1 MYNMA
6 DIKHVTLS
14 TNDMLLMSI
23 YIQQKNSR

>member
-1 MYNMA
+1 MYNIA

-14 TNDMLLMSI
+14 TNDMFLMSI